1 MKKLS
6 FVLLF
11 LSLSSCS
18 LFEPKPES
26 EKFYC
31 KLNGK
36 AWRPE
41 KGSYS
46 LGTPLKAEWN
56 KKGRFTIYAFNGK
69 ELVLLS
75 VKLNLN
81 ESLKIGNY
89 LLGSVISENTG
100 DYYYDQTITNSE
112 RLTSKSG
119 ILNISK
125 TENNQVSGTFEF
137 TTHSN
142 IQNKDYKITKGQFNN
157 LYYSEF

>member
-1 MKKLS
+1 MKQI
-6 FVLLF
+6 LF
-11 LSLSSCS
+11 ALIFCSLSSCQ

-46 LGTPLKAEWN
+46 LGTPLKGEWN
-56 KKGRFTIYAFNGK
+56 RKGRFTIYAFSGK
-69 ELVLLS
+69 ELITLS

-81 ESLKIGNY
+81 EPLMINKYTLSSI
-89 LLGSVISENTG
+89 ISETTG
-100 DYYYDQTITNSE
+100 NYYYDQTVSSAE
-112 RLTSKSG
+112 RLTSKNG
-119 ILNISK
+119 VLNVTKIGS
-125 TENNQVSGTFEF
+125 NQVSGTFEF
-137 TTHSN
+137 TTRSN

-157 LYYSEF
+157 LTYSAF

>member
-31 KLNGK
+31 KLNEK

-41 KGSYS
+41 KNSTS
-46 LGTPLKAEWN
+46 LGTNLKAEWN
-56 KKGRFTIYAFNGK
+56 KKGLFNIYAYNIPEVIIFSLKVDNTGLQVK
-69 ELVLLS
+69 NYTLFSQKGNSIGIFTYNDNSPNDREELLS
-75 VKLNLN
+75 QQGFVNITK
-81 ESLKIGNY
+81 
-89 LLGSVISENTG
+89 VEN
-100 DYYYDQTITNSE
+100 
-112 RLTSKSG
+112 K
-119 ILNISK
+119 
-125 TENNQVSGTFEF
+125 QVSGTFEF

-142 IQNKDYKITKGQFNN
+142 LQNKNYKITKGQFNN
-157 LYYSEF
+157 LYFSEF